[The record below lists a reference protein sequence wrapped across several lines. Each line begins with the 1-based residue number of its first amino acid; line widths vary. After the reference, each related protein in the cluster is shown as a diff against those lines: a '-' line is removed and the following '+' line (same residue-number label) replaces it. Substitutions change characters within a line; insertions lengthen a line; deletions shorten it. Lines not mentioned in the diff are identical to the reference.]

1 MKHLQFQRTLC
12 FEEDLLLNLLLSP
25 SAVNPK
31 IINDYGG
38 HENIS
43 FLTAVLS
50 MLMVHVT
57 VFIGNNLSNTI

>member
-1 MKHLQFQRTLC
+1 MKHLRFQRTLC
-12 FEEDLLLNLLLSP
+12 FGFEEDLLLNLLLSP

-50 MLMVHVT
+50 MLHVT